1 MEFWK
6 CPYANISRT
15 TQAFSNFGIEKD
27 HPGLTSCIN
36 QITLFSPSSV
46 FFHIPLVCKYF
57 LFFFFFFFVCLGRGC
72 VLWWLILLTW
82 TRAKC
87 TSMKEPSSLST
98 SIYRDDRVRN
108 IWYGV
113 GWQYHALKLYYST
126 SLTVS
131 LYR

>member
-1 MEFWK
+1 MWNFESVTLCQYLQDNSGNFKFWHRERSSWFD
-6 CPYANISRT
+6 ILHQS
-15 TQAFSNFGIEKD
+15 D
-27 HPGLTSCIN
+27 HPLLSLLCF
-36 QITLFSPSSV
+36 LSYSFSLQV
-46 FFHIPLVCKYF
+46 FS
-57 LFFFFFFFVCLGRGC
+57 FFYFVCWGRGC